1 MRLQPSMAGCIEAR
15 SVRSPCTPS
24 ARSRRRASARLSSR
38 RTRARTLCPL
48 ASRNSVRLRPMP
60 PTAPA
65 APVTRIGLSC
75 VCFVVMSLTS
85 GYVSKDELAAPACAG
100 VFFLC
105 GDLTLARR
113 QSGLPHDEA
122 LDPRDDD
129 DQHRHDHDIACCR
142 GLQPAHGEI
151 RLETMVQG
159 KTDERHAGRG
169 DQAGNRGDRGSDQF
183 RGKGHLLAPGN
194 GVIIYTTYNLYVVKA
209 IGPMPRTA
217 DPELPHR
224 ILKAADALWQ
234 SGGEEAV
241 TIRGVAAEAA
251 TTTPTVYSY
260 YADREALLTALR
272 ALAFQRFS
280 AHLKK
285 SRDFQDA
292 CARHLEFGTSHPRD
306 YELLYGRGWMER
318 VTGDA
323 QRGEIE
329 RYTTHLVRA
338 GVDESRAAHIAY
350 PIMMMLHGVVMHRLL
365 NKKQSPLGRAIAA
378 ACLEACMTLL
388 ARCP

>member
-1 MRLQPSMAGCIEAR
+1 ML
-15 SVRSPCTPS
+15 
-24 ARSRRRASARLSSR
+24 
-38 RTRARTLCPL
+38 
-48 ASRNSVRLRPMP
+48 
-60 PTAPA
+60 
-65 APVTRIGLSC
+65 
-75 VCFVVMSLTS
+75 LTS
-85 GYVSKDELAAPACAG
+85 GYVQKTNWRDA
-100 VFFLC
+100 
-105 GDLTLARR
+105 LARR
-113 QSGLPHDEA
+113 QSCL
-122 LDPRDDD
+122 
-129 DQHRHDHDIACCR
+129 
-142 GLQPAHGEI
+142 
-151 RLETMVQG
+151 
-159 KTDERHAGRG
+159 
-169 DQAGNRGDRGSDQF
+169 
-183 RGKGHLLAPGN
+183 
-194 GVIIYTTYNLYVVKA
+194 
-209 IGPMPRTA
+209 
-217 DPELPHR
+217 
-224 ILKAADALWQ
+224 LKAADALWQ

-272 ALAFQRFS
+272 TLAFQRFS
-280 AHLKK
+280 AFLAK

-318 VTGDA
+318 VSADA

-378 ACLEACMTLL
+378 TCLEACMTLL
-388 ARCP
+388 ESARQGK

>member
-1 MRLQPSMAGCIEAR
+1 
-15 SVRSPCTPS
+15 
-24 ARSRRRASARLSSR
+24 
-38 RTRARTLCPL
+38 
-48 ASRNSVRLRPMP
+48 
-60 PTAPA
+60 
-65 APVTRIGLSC
+65 
-75 VCFVVMSLTS
+75 
-85 GYVSKDELAAPACAG
+85 
-100 VFFLC
+100 
-105 GDLTLARR
+105 
-113 QSGLPHDEA
+113 
-122 LDPRDDD
+122 
-129 DQHRHDHDIACCR
+129 
-142 GLQPAHGEI
+142 
-151 RLETMVQG
+151 
-159 KTDERHAGRG
+159 
-169 DQAGNRGDRGSDQF
+169 
-183 RGKGHLLAPGN
+183 
-194 GVIIYTTYNLYVVKA
+194 
-209 IGPMPRTA
+209 MPRTA

-272 ALAFQRFS
+272 ALA
-280 AHLKK
+280 
-285 SRDFQDA
+285 

-318 VTGDA
+318 VTADA
-323 QRGEIE
+323 QRSEIE

-388 ARCP
+388 ESARQGK